1 MNDFLKLLL
10 EEIVT
15 TIEGLTGEAPK
26 IEIKEEVD
34 AASYEPTLPVA
45 FMDVGVSGD
54 INGKA
59 GVLVTPQVGSIL
71 SDMMLGGEGEVQDS
85 LNDDDLDA
93 TKEIVSN
100 IFGALTTAIGAQN
113 EIPKISFSVDDSE
126 YKEDEVDISSF
137 TKAVVYSFA
146 LKSVESDFVV
156 LFDNA
161 VVNGFESA
169 PEAPADL
176 PEDEPAP
183 QQSPPPQSSGGGSSS
198 PSGAEAL
205 GSGFDDL
212 SDTEQKNLGMIL
224 DVKLPIIVRIGQ
236 KKMLLKDVIGM
247 DIGTVVELNQL
258 ANDPLDI
265 LVDDKVIAKG
275 EVVIVD
281 GNFGIQITEIG
292 TKKERLEKLKG

>member
-26 IEIKEEVD
+26 VELKDQVD
-34 AASYEPTLPVA
+34 ASSFEPEMPIAL
-45 FMDVGVSGD
+45 MDVGVSGD

-59 GVLVTPQVGSIL
+59 GVLVTPQVGSLL
-71 SDMMLGGEGEVQDS
+71 SDMMLGGEGEVQDTLS
-85 LNDDDLDA
+85 EDDLDA
-93 TKEIVSN
+93 AKEIVSN

-113 EIPKISFSVDDSE
+113 DIPKISFSIDSAE
-126 YKEDEVDISSF
+126 YKEDSVDVSGF
-137 TKAVVYSFA
+137 KKAVIYSFA

-156 LFDNA
+156 LFDSA

-169 PEAPADL
+169 PSPAPEAEEKPTA
-176 PEDEPAP
+176 PSSPAP
-183 QQSPPPQSSGGGSSS
+183 QAERSASSGGGE
-198 PSGAEAL
+198 PL
-205 GSGFDDL
+205 GSSFDDL
-212 SDTEQKNLGMIL
+212 SDVEQKNLGMIL

-292 TKKERLEKLKG
+292 TKKERLEKLRG

>member
-26 IEIKEEVD
+26 VELKEESD
-34 AASYEPTLPVA
+34 ASSFEPEVPIAL
-45 FMDVGVSGD
+45 MDVGVSGD

-59 GVLVTPQVGSIL
+59 GVLVTPQVGSLL
-71 SDMMLGGEGEVQDS
+71 SDLMLGGEGEVQDS
-85 LNDDDLDA
+85 LSEDDLDA
-93 TKEIVSN
+93 AKEIVSN

-113 EIPKISFSVDDSE
+113 EIPKISFSIDNAE
-126 YKEDEVDISSF
+126 YKEDSVDISPF
-137 TKAVVYSFA
+137 AKAVVYSFA

-156 LFDNA
+156 LFDSA
-161 VVNGFESA
+161 VVNGFDSTPAPA
-169 PEAPADL
+169 PEL
-176 PEDEPAP
+176 EDEPPAP
-183 QQSPPPQSSGGGSSS
+183 SAPAPQSSGGGRASSS
-198 PSGAEAL
+198 GSEAL

-212 SDTEQKNLGMIL
+212 SDVEQKNLGMIL

-275 EVVIVD
+275 EVVIID

-292 TKKERLEKLKG
+292 TKKERLEKLRG

>member
-26 IEIKEEVD
+26 VELKEELDV
-34 AASYEPTLPVA
+34 ASYEPSLPVA
-45 FMDVGVSGD
+45 VMDVVVSGD

-59 GVLVTPQVGSIL
+59 GVLVTPQIGSIL
-71 SDMMLGGEGEVQDS
+71 SDMMLGGEGEVQDT
-85 LNDDDLDA
+85 LNEDDLDA
-93 TKEIVSN
+93 AKEIISN

-113 EIPKISFSVDDSE
+113 DIPKISFSVENSE
-126 YKEDEVDISSF
+126 YKEDELDISSF

-156 LFDNA
+156 LFDSA

-169 PEAPADL
+169 PETPADL
-176 PEDEPAP
+176 PEDEPEP
-183 QQSPPPQSSGGGSSS
+183 QQASSPSSSGGGSSS
-198 PSGAEAL
+198 SGAEAL

-292 TKKERLEKLKG
+292 TKKERLEKLRG